1 MGWTSMISPRAN
13 FPCPIGIGHQA
24 WARMSR
30 LIDPAPRLP
39 GVATTG

>member
-1 MGWTSMISPRAN
+1 MGWTSMSSPRAN